1 MKVFILAAGR
11 GTRISRFLS
20 GKPKCTVDIGGIPL
34 IRYTVELLKSRG
46 IKDIAISLGY
56 RADVIKEVLKGC
68 GVTYYINP
76 FYDVTNSIASAWFTK
91 DFLTGDDILIMN
103 GDVYLEAALL
113 DRILEEQGSP
123 VMYADESRRETAD
136 YKFFYEDGILRKY
149 GKELAGDDITGE
161 YIGIGRFS
169 KDFMPDF
176 LRRMEEMIGR
186 QEHQVWWENV
196 VYSMCSER
204 PVYVKDV
211 GGMFWAE
218 VDYIEDYDRIL
229 AHRGIERKH

>member
-34 IRYTVELLKSRG
+34 LRYTVELLKSRG

-76 FYDVTNSIASAWFTK
+76 FYDVTNSIASAWFAK

-113 DRILEEQGSP
+113 DRILEEQESP

-169 KDFMPDF
+169 KGFMPDF

>member
-34 IRYTVELLKSRG
+34 IRYTVELLQSRG
-46 IKDIAISLGY
+46 ITDIAISLGY

-76 FYDVTNSIASAWFTK
+76 FYDVTNSIASAWFAK

-113 DRILEEQGSP
+113 DRILEEHGSP

-149 GKELAGDDITGE
+149 GKELEGDDITGE

-196 VYSMCSER
+196 IYSMCSER

>member
-76 FYDVTNSIASAWFTK
+76 FYDVTNSIASAWFAK

-229 AHRGIERKH
+229 AHRGIEKKH

>member
-1 MKVFILAAGR
+1 VKVFILAAGR

-76 FYDVTNSIASAWFTK
+76 FYDVTNSIASAWFAK

>member
-76 FYDVTNSIASAWFTK
+76 FYDVTNSIASAWFAK

-196 VYSMCSER
+196 VYSMCSGR
-204 PVYVKDV
+204 TGYVKDV

-218 VDYIEDYDRIL
+218 VDYIEDYDRSL